1 MIENNGNQT
10 EINMKV
16 DLADL
21 RDIYFGER
29 EQVYFFGPET
39 KVESFFMVTALILF
53 PFHTWYFVHLKEGG
67 GAFIIGF
74 SILIALIAN
83 FWSSAKPIIR
93 WKKSINEFL
102 KTAVAVKDLRF
113 IYNET
118 FVLHR
123 QDEQITKINWSQIT
137 RATIT
142 GRYINLVASTEILLP
157 KNSMTASEYEL
168 LSEKILEKVQ
178 EVNKV

>member
-1 MIENNGNQT
+1 MIENNENQT

-21 RDIYFGER
+21 RDIYFGKR
-29 EQVYFFGPET
+29 QQVYFFGPTT
-39 KVESFFMVTALILF
+39 KGESFLMVTALALF
-53 PFHTWYFVHLKEGG
+53 PFHTWYFIHQKEGG

-74 SILIALIAN
+74 IILIALIAN
-83 FWSSAKPIIR
+83 FWSSTKPIIQ

-102 KTAVAVKDLRF
+102 ETAGKVKDLRF

-118 FVLHR
+118 FVLHI

-137 RATIT
+137 QAAIT
-142 GRYINLVASTEILLP
+142 ERYINLVASTDILLP
-157 KNSMTASEYEL
+157 KNSMTASEYEQ